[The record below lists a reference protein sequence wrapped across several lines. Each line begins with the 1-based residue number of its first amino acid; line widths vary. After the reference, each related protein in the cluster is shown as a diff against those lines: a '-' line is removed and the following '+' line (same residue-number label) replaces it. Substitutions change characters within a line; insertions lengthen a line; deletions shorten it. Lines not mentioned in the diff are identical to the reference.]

1 MLKYLIGGFA
11 AATVFTGFGS
21 FQNPLSMDILSPISA
36 HANQSNKASSIDA
49 VHFKRGKLV
58 QTNKSKEIWT
68 EYDSRGTER
77 YEFKTFDYN
86 SNALVLK
93 GTQGNVRLVV
103 DFKTNVISGEW
114 PGHAMSPLYEVTRI
128 DRTPITTKDKAV
140 EDKTVTNKDIKDS
153 SSPVEIDASVPR
165 PSPNDMKDF
174 SSSKDNQ
181 GPNDISVPAP
191 TTVPPAKDF
200 TSPDGKPV
208 TAAQVPNPS
217 ILTVAK
223 HEYGSFE
230 KLEDVDWIEK
240 AQSGRVFNYKKI
252 GHNQRSVFLYDGSRS
267 VMIEIDL
274 QDNKIRSGV
283 SGDGLRP
290 LYDIIEAGNAPSTK
304 SDEPV
309 TSVNTGTKLSYLERT
324 SCRLKGGKVE
334 RAGIL
339 GHERCTTSYKDGG
352 DICIDSSNC
361 EGLCIADLSISDN
374 KEAVSGTC
382 QLNDNPF
389 GCYSEV
395 VAGQSTPTLCVD

>member
-1 MLKYLIGGFA
+1 
-11 AATVFTGFGS
+11 
-21 FQNPLSMDILSPISA
+21 
-36 HANQSNKASSIDA
+36 
-49 VHFKRGKLV
+49 
-58 QTNKSKEIWT
+58 
-68 EYDSRGTER
+68 
-77 YEFKTFDYN
+77 
-86 SNALVLK
+86 
-93 GTQGNVRLVV
+93 
-103 DFKTNVISGEW
+103 
-114 PGHAMSPLYEVTRI
+114 
-128 DRTPITTKDKAV
+128 
-140 EDKTVTNKDIKDS
+140 
-153 SSPVEIDASVPR
+153 
-165 PSPNDMKDF
+165 MKDF
-174 SSSKDNQ
+174 SSSKNNQ
-181 GPNDISVPAP
+181 GQNDISVPAP
-191 TTVPPAKDF
+191 RTVPPAKDF

-217 ILTVAK
+217 ILTVAR

-252 GHNQRSVFLYDGSRS
+252 GHNQRSVFLYDESRS

-304 SDEPV
+304 SDEPL
-309 TSVNTGTKLSYLERT
+309 T
-324 SCRLKGGKVE
+324 
-334 RAGIL
+334 
-339 GHERCTTSYKDGG
+339 
-352 DICIDSSNC
+352 
-361 EGLCIADLSISDN
+361 ADLSISDN